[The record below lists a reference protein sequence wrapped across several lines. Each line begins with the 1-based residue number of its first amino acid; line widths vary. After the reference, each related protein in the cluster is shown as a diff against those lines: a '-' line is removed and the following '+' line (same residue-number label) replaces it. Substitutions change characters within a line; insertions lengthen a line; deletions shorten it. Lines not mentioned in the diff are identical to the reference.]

1 MLHTIGK
8 FTLHN
13 DGWFVCK
20 GKVAYEDDDGQTII
34 TEAETGGILLNGI
47 GDVDPGA
54 LGVADGTKIWLH
66 VDIAGGNDPQASQA
80 FLYGAG
86 SPRTANYNISGVTFS
101 NRLGLL
107 SIT

>member
-20 GKVAYEDDDGQTII
+20 GRVAYEDDDGQTIV
-34 TEAETGGILLNGI
+34 AEGATGNILINET

-54 LGVADGTKIWLH
+54 LGVADGAKIWLW
-66 VDIAGGNDPQASQA
+66 VDIVGGDHNQASQA
-80 FLYGAG
+80 FTYKTG
-86 SPRTANYNISGVTFS
+86 SPKAANYNISGVTWS